1 MNFAQLK
8 QRAAFLAQQAGSD
21 SIVPQPDWGPL
32 VNRGVQDFSWD
43 TEYNTEDL
51 SFTSVL
57 NQAAYTLDSSGSPRL
72 YKSIKR
78 MAYGTNT
85 TTPQTIVETSESDMD
100 KADPLWWQR
109 PAGTVVWFL
118 FTEPNVIRLV
128 PPPIASGDTIMVSG
142 TREALALSVETD
154 VPGFPGT
161 WHEAVALRAAVLH
174 CEVWVKD
181 DGAAKVQLYREQYG
195 GMVRA
200 CELFLAGNRYA
211 RLQRTVQ
218 RPWRRRTFN
227 SLSGRGFTTPY

>member
-1 MNFAQLK
+1 MNFQDLK

-21 SIVPQPDWGPL
+21 KIAPQPDWGPL
-32 VNRGVQDFSWD
+32 VNRGVVDFSWD
-43 TEYNTEDL
+43 TEYNQEDL
-51 SFTSVL
+51 TFTSVL
-57 NQAAYTLDSSGSPRL
+57 NQSNYTLDSGATPRL
-72 YKSIKR
+72 YKTISR

-85 TTPQTIVETSESDMD
+85 TTPQTIVETSAADMD

-109 PAGTVVWFL
+109 PAGQPVWWM
-118 FTEPNVIRLV
+118 FTEPNVLRIV
-128 PPPIASGDTIMVSG
+128 PPPINSGDTIAISG
-142 TREALALSVETD
+142 TREAAALVNETD
-154 VPGFPGT
+154 VPGFPAT

-174 CEVWVKD
+174 CEVWAKD

-200 CELFLAGNRYA
+200 CELYLAGNRYS

-227 SLSGRGFTTPY
+227 SLSGRGFTAPY